1 MSITAIILLILLGI
15 FLFIVEFLLVPG
27 VTVAGIGGAI
37 LMAVAVYFA
46 YTTHGN
52 TVGNYTLV
60 ATLVLTVGGG
70 AYVLRAKTWKRL
82 MLDKDIEGK
91 VEVGLEGDAIKVGD
105 KGECITRMAP
115 VGRVLINGII
125 VEGKSHRGFLDEHT
139 PIEVIKVLNTQVVV
153 KEVKEVK
160 EEEDKTN

>member
-1 MSITAIILLILLGI
+1 MSIAAIILLIVLGI

-27 VTVAGIGGAI
+27 VTIAGIGGAI

-70 AYVLRAKTWKRL
+70 AYVLRARTWRRL
-82 MLDKDIEGK
+82 MLHQDIDSK
-91 VEVGLEGDAIKVGD
+91 VEVGLQEDKIKVGD
-105 KGECITRMAP
+105 RGESITRMAP
-115 VGRVLINGII
+115 IGRVLINGII
-125 VEGKSHRGFLDEHT
+125 VEGKSQRGFIDQHT
-139 PIEVIKVLNTQVVV
+139 PVEVIKVLNTQVIV
-153 KEVKEVK
+153 KSLK
-160 EEEDKTN
+160 EE